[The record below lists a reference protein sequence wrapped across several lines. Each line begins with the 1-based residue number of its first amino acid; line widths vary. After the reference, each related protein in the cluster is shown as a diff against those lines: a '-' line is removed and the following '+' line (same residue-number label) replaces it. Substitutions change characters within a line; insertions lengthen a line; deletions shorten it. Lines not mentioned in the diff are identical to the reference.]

1 LALPFFSRMVGQFC
15 QGFCLRYAY
24 ADWNPR
30 FLINLMPDITAN
42 TVEWF
47 RQACQVCKS
56 LINLKERR
64 TAMDMI
70 SAQTF
75 RYSISDAGC
84 P

>member
-1 LALPFFSRMVGQFC
+1 MVGQFC

-42 TVEWF
+42 AVEWF

-56 LINLKERR
+56 LLSMLY
-64 TAMDMI
+64 T
-70 SAQTF
+70 
-75 RYSISDAGC
+75 SIVGKRASNRLMTRSLMSPYKA
-84 P
+84 